1 MNFLILIFS
10 LSLIAFIGLLITIY
24 KYDPNRCIMTEPL
37 YTIEEFVTTG
47 WIVYDEKYTKM
58 DKQKTQEIYE
68 GILAEGMNPSRLRIT
83 RDV

>member
-1 MNFLILIFS
+1 
-10 LSLIAFIGLLITIY
+10 
-24 KYDPNRCIMTEPL
+24 MTEPL
-37 YTIEEFVTTG
+37 YTIDEFVTTG